1 MASIPTRWLMLLV
14 LLVARTAMACQFQ
27 TVASLGP
34 ILVDALAIDFAWV
47 GTLIGLYM
55 LPGTIIALPGGMLG
69 QRFGAKRVV
78 LAGLALMALGG
89 ALMGAHSLALVVG
102 GRLISGIGAVFVN
115 VLLTKMIADWFARR
129 EIVTAMGILVASWPL
144 GLALGLVSFAPIAGA
159 YGWGAVMHAA
169 AGLVLA
175 SLLLVAALYRD
186 PAGSDEGAVARLHI
200 ELAPR
205 EWLLVSLAGLIWG
218 TYNVAYVVLISFLPD
233 LLTARGYS
241 LPEASRI
248 VSLLGWVLIPSLPLS
263 GYVAERLGR
272 PSLLML
278 GTFTVVALAAAAMS
292 YGSVLI
298 APFGLIVLVIG
309 LPAGLIMALPAQ
321 AVRPENLAGGM
332 GIFYTWHYAGMA
344 GLPAVAGLTRDLSG
358 SPAAPVAFAAVMMVV
373 AALSLVGFR
382 LAKRGGVESS

>member
-186 PAGSDEGAVARLHI
+186 PAGSDEGAVARLQI

-205 EWLLVSLAGLIWG
+205 EWLLVSLAG
-218 TYNVAYVVLISFLPD
+218 
-233 LLTARGYS
+233 
-241 LPEASRI
+241 
-248 VSLLGWVLIPSLPLS
+248 
-263 GYVAERLGR
+263 
-272 PSLLML
+272 
-278 GTFTVVALAAAAMS
+278 
-292 YGSVLI
+292 
-298 APFGLIVLVIG
+298 
-309 LPAGLIMALPAQ
+309 
-321 AVRPENLAGGM
+321 
-332 GIFYTWHYAGMA
+332 
-344 GLPAVAGLTRDLSG
+344 
-358 SPAAPVAFAAVMMVV
+358 
-373 AALSLVGFR
+373 
-382 LAKRGGVESS
+382 